1 MSDSVIEIGK
11 DGAFDIS
18 DPLPEDLQP
27 PKPPPSKAKKTKAAA
42 QDESSM
48 EDFAIKKKRGN
59 EAYAASDFD
68 LADKC
73 YTSAL
78 EALAVQCYNN
88 FVPLMPTHAFPQNHY
103 LRHQIA

>member
-18 DPLPEDLQP
+18 DPQPEDLRP
-27 PKPPPSKAKKTKAAA
+27 AKPPSSKANKAKAAA
-42 QDESSM
+42 QEESSM

-59 EAYAASDFD
+59 EAYAANDFD

-78 EALAVQCYNN
+78 EALSVRCNLH
-88 FVPLMPTHAFPQNHY
+88 V
-103 LRHQIA
+103 